1 MTKQR
6 LPMPSP
12 VYYGKK
18 TPNQADILNRIK
30 KDAG

>member
-1 MTKQR
+1 
-6 LPMPSP
+6 MPSP

-30 KDAG
+30 KDAGWPTHV